1 MEIDE
6 LFEFVL
12 WNKLDQR
19 NTFIASGDRIMQGY
33 EKRAQVTVN
42 DKGSTLTIAVAGE
55 NDAGMYK
62 CSLRI
67 QDLSKEVVHKVIIR
81 GE

>member
-1 MEIDE
+1 
-6 LFEFVL
+6 
-12 WNKLDQR
+12 
-19 NTFIASGDRIMQGY
+19 MQGY